1 MMSKSDLTMEEQET
15 IQKSK
20 GPSVIRTAN
29 GTAHTTEE
37 ATVFVCDL
45 DMLVQVQ

>member
-1 MMSKSDLTMEEQET
+1 MSKNQLTPEDQET

-20 GPSVIRTAN
+20 DPSIIVTAK

-37 ATVFVCDL
+37 ATVCVCDL
-45 DMLVQVQ
+45 DM